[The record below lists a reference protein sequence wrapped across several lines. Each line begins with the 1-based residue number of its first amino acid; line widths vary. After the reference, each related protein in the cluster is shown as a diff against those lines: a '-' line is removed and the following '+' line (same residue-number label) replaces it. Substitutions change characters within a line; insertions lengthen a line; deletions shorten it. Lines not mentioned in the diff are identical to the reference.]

1 MLGLRVVSTFV
12 LGAAVGSF
20 LNVLADRVPHG
31 LSPLWGRSACDHCRR
46 KLAPRDLVPIVSWL
60 WLRGRCRFCGGRI
73 SWQYPLVEL
82 VSGLWFLVAAL
93 SASSVGHFLFLAVWG
108 SVFLV
113 LFVTDLKYGLIPD
126 KIVIP
131 GIILTLGLGIL
142 SGRLGISGMLAGLLV
157 VAFFG
162 FLIGVTRG
170 RGMGGGDLRLG
181 FLVGLVSGWPKVL
194 LAVFL
199 AFILGAVV
207 SLGLLALK
215 KKKFGQTVPFGPF
228 LIAATLVSYF
238 ASVISCK

>member
-1 MLGLRVVSTFV
+1 
-12 LGAAVGSF
+12 
-20 LNVLADRVPHG
+20 VPRG
-31 LSPLWGRSACDHCRR
+31 LSPLRGRSACDHCRR

-60 WLRGRCRFCGGRI
+60 WLRGRCRFCGDKI
-73 SWQYPLVEL
+73 SGQYPLVEL

-93 SASSVGHFLFLAVWG
+93 LASSVWHFLFLVVWG

-131 GIILTLGLGIL
+131 GIILALGLGWV
-142 SGRLGISGMLAGLLV
+142 SGNLGILGILAGLLV
-157 VAFFG
+157 VSFFG
-162 FLIGVTRG
+162 FLIWVTKG

-181 FLVGLVSGWPKVL
+181 FLIGLVSGWPRVL

-199 AFILGAVV
+199 AFVLGAVV
-207 SLGLLALK
+207 SLGLIALG

-228 LIAATLVSYF
+228 LIVATLVSYLWGEGILRWYLGLVGF
-238 ASVISCK
+238 